1 MSPDADG
8 VWARRSTMKWHR
20 LLSVLALAAA
30 APAIA
35 QQTPQAPQPFAV
47 GPPLGVTAEGKTTPM
62 SSNVKVFGSVVSAE
76 SCTFDA
82 KRGLILTINRGA
94 AQNEVPNDAWVSFH
108 NSDGSVHTPRWIGV
122 NRNGLVLNQPF
133 GSAIHDDVL
142 YLADSDGATAD
153 GAKRVSV
160 VRKFDMTSGEP
171 KGSITVADSPW
182 FNDIAV
188 AKDGTIYASQTGTAD
203 GATPMRIYK
212 VTADGQASVFHEG
225 APLNLPNGV
234 EVDKDGNIIVVNVG
248 DDAVLTFAPDAKIT
262 KTEKAALAG
271 SDGLVL
277 MPDGAKYVSS
287 VRLGGVSRIKP
298 GKTAELIATGI
309 PNAASMCYDSK
320 AKQLVSPLNANNALA
335 FVKLK

>member
-1 MSPDADG
+1 
-8 VWARRSTMKWHR
+8 MKLRHVF
-20 LLSVLALAAA
+20 LPVLALTFA
-30 APAIA
+30 APALA
-35 QQTPQAPQPFAV
+35 QTPTPQGPQPFAA
-47 GPPLGVTAEGKTTPM
+47 GPPLGVTTDGKTTPM

-76 SCTFDA
+76 SCVFDA
-82 KRGLILTINRGA
+82 KRNLIVTINRGA
-94 AQNEVPNDAWVSFH
+94 AQNEVPNDGWVSFH
-108 NSDGSVHTPRWIGV
+108 NSDGSLHTPRWIGV

-133 GSAIHDDVL
+133 GSAIHDGTL

-160 VRKFDMTSGEP
+160 IRKFDMTTGAP
-171 KGSITVADSPW
+171 KGDIPVPDSPW

-188 AKDGTIYASQTGTAD
+188 ANDGTIYASQTGSAD

-212 VTADGQASVFHEG
+212 VTADGKASVFLEG

-234 EVDKDGNIIVVNVG
+234 EVDKDGNIVIVNVG
-248 DDAVLTFAPDAKIT
+248 DAAVMTYSPDAKPL
-262 KTEKAALAG
+262 KTEQAAQSG
-271 SDGLVL
+271 SDGLVI
-277 MPDGAKYVSS
+277 MADGTKYVSS

-298 GKTAELIATGI
+298 GKPAELIATGI

-320 AKQLVSPLNANNALA
+320 AKQLVIPLNQNNALA

>member
-1 MSPDADG
+1 M
-8 VWARRSTMKWHR
+8 RRHPQELSIMNRHG
-20 LLSVLALAAA
+20 LLCALAIGAT
-30 APAIA
+30 APAFA
-35 QQTPQAPQPFAV
+35 QQTPTPQAPQPFTV
-47 GPPLGVTAEGKTTPM
+47 GPPLGVTTDGKTTPM

-76 SCTFDA
+76 SCAFDA

-133 GSAIHDDVL
+133 GSAIHEGTL

-171 KGSITVADSPW
+171 KGSITIADSPW

-188 AKDGTIYASQTGTAD
+188 TRDGTIYASQTGTAD

-234 EVDKDGNIIVVNVG
+234 EVDKDGNIVVANVG
-248 DDAVLTFAPDAKIT
+248 DAAVMTFAPDAKLI
-262 KTEKAALAG
+262 KTEQAGQSG

-277 MPDGAKYVSS
+277 MPDGTKYVSS
-287 VRLGGVSRIKP
+287 VRLGGVSRIRP
-298 GKTAELIATGI
+298 GKPAELIATGI
-309 PNAASMCYDSK
+309 PAAASMCYDSK
-320 AKQLVSPLNANNALA
+320 ARQLVIPLNQNNALA
-335 FVKLK
+335 FVKLR